1 MLLVKQI
8 FVSLLITRLI
18 VLGTTK
24 RQASLVRTSVTFSN
38 AKDAYSARPDVFN

>member
-1 MLLVKQI
+1 MLLVEQI

-24 RQASLVRTSVTFSN
+24 RQASLVWTSVTLSN
-38 AKDAYSARPDVFN
+38 ATDAYSARPDVLD